1 MALVRHNPL
10 SAHRYLGLFLALPF
24 TDQCRSAWKGRHS
37 AMFGGTGFHMIRW
50 ASCSPFHAPGITMMA
65 DDDSFLPTLGRQR
78 QQGGKRARRYL
89 GRVLA
94 AANLARGGAAPPGL
108 ARGAF
113 SGTRIGRG
121 AGVGRMLASRGGH
134 AASNQRRV
142 IIKASI
148 VKLAGKGVSAAA
160 AHLRYL
166 QRDGTTRDGE
176 RGTLYGRDADT
187 VDSKAF
193 GECGAGDRHQFR
205 FIVSPEDGDQY
216 DDLKPLTRRLMDRME
231 EDLGTKLDWV
241 AVDHFNTGHPHTH
254 IVVRGRDDRGADLV
268 IARDYM
274 TTGFRERAAELVDLD
289 LGPRTHLEI
298 TQTLRAEVEQE
309 RLTSIDRALLK
320 GADAERVVAT
330 NGRGAFDQT
339 LRAGRLAK
347 LSRLGLAEP
356 LGAGRFRLAPD
367 FAETLR
373 ALGER
378 GDIIRTMQRE
388 FSRAETARAPADQ
401 AIYDPT
407 APDARPLVGRVL
419 ARGLADE
426 HADRHYLVVDGVDG
440 RSHYVAIGKGTETDA
455 SLPRGAIVRID
466 PLSPTEREVD
476 RTIAA
481 VAAANSGRYDV
492 DLHLRHDP
500 TATEAFAE
508 THVRRLEAMRR
519 ISGIVEREASGR
531 WIIAPDHLTRVAAH
545 ETARL
550 RDRPVAITM
559 LSTQP
564 LDRLVDADAATWIDR
579 ELVSGSQEPA
589 RDAGFGHDLRE
600 VQARRR
606 QWLVAQGFAEEA
618 GGGMTFPNSMIAAL
632 QRRELLRVAGQITEE
647 LKMPFTEAAEGARI
661 EGVYRRPVDLVS
673 GRFALIERSRD
684 FTLVPWRPVLERQVG
699 KSVSG
704 LMRGDGINWSIGRG
718 RSGPSIS

>member
-1 MALVRHNPL
+1 M
-10 SAHRYLGLFLALPF
+10 LAL
-24 TDQCRSAWKGRHS
+24 HV
-37 AMFGGTGFHMIRW
+37 
-50 ASCSPFHAPGITMMA
+50 PGIRTMA
-65 DDDSFLPTLGRQR
+65 DDDSFEPRLGRQR

-94 AANLARGGAAPPGL
+94 AANLARGGTAAAGL

-134 AASNQRRV
+134 AASNRRRV
-142 IIKASI
+142 VVKASI

-166 QRDGTTRDGE
+166 QRDGTTREGD
-176 RGTLYGRDADT
+176 RGTLYGRDADA
-187 VDSKAF
+187 VDGKVF
-193 GECGAGDRHQFR
+193 GQRGAGDRHQFR

-216 DDLKPLTRRLMDRME
+216 EDLKPLTRRLMGRLE

-254 IVVRGRDDRGADLV
+254 IVVRGKDDRGADLV

-274 TTGFRERAAELVDLD
+274 TTGIRERAAELVDLD
-289 LGPRTHLEI
+289 LGPRTHREI
-298 TQTLRAEVEQE
+298 AQTLRAEVEQE

-320 GADAERVVAT
+320 GADADRVVAT
-330 NGRGAFDQT
+330 SGRDGFDQT

-367 FAETLR
+367 LADTLR
-373 ALGER
+373 ASGER

-388 FSRAETARAPADQ
+388 FSRSAIFRAQADQ
-401 AIYDPT
+401 AIYDPA

-426 HADRHYLVVDGVDG
+426 HDDRHYVIVDGVDG
-440 RSHYVAIGKGTETDA
+440 RSHYVAIGKGTETDV

-466 PLSPTEREVD
+466 PVSPTVREVD

-481 VAAANSGRYDV
+481 VAAGNGGRYDM
-492 DLHLRHDP
+492 DAHLRHDP
-500 TATEAFAE
+500 TATQAFAE

-519 ISGIVEREASGR
+519 LSGIVEREPSGR
-531 WIIAPDHLTRVAAH
+531 WIVAPDHLDRVAAH
-545 ETARL
+545 ETAKL

-559 LSTQP
+559 LSAQP
-564 LDRLVDADAATWIDR
+564 LDKLADVDAATWIDR
-579 ELVSGSQEPA
+579 ELVSATPEPV
-589 RDAGFGHDLRE
+589 RDAGFGHDLRDA
-600 VQARRR
+600 QARRR

-618 GGGMTFPNSMIAAL
+618 GGSTTFSNGMIAAL
-632 QRRELLRVAGQITEE
+632 QRRELLRVAGQLADE
-647 LKMPFTEAAEGARI
+647 LKMPYREAAEGARI
-661 EGVYRRPVDLVS
+661 DGIYRRPVDLVS
-673 GRFALIERSRD
+673 GRFVLIERARD
-684 FTLVPWRPVLERQVG
+684 FTLVPWRPALDRQVG

-704 LMRGDGINWSIGRG
+704 LMRGNGISWSFGRG
-718 RSGPSIS
+718 RSGPTIS